1 MRDFQFWLYVIIG
14 IIYLIS
20 RFNKKKGSEVEA
32 GPEQQEGNLP
42 RPVSGPGEKQLT
54 FEELL
59 REITQAKTE
68 VQTKPEPVVTKPRR
82 VDYEE
87 VLPEEEQDLEEVEYD
102 YKKKDTIYDTY
113 EKAKKEAFFRP
124 SLEEVDW
131 KSQKSEVVF
140 EKFKG
145 FEIEKKPDLMARY
158 LGSIKNP
165 DELKKAFVVS
175 EILKPKF

>member
-14 IIYLIS
+14 VIYLIS
-20 RFNKKKGSEVEA
+20 RFMKKRKEVEA
-32 GPEQQEGNLP
+32 GAESEGGSNTD
-42 RPVSGPGEKQLT
+42 RPVGSPGEKQLT

-68 VQTKPEPVVTKPRR
+68 VQQKPQPVVAKPKT
-82 VDYEE
+82 VNYEE
-87 VLPEEEQDLEEVEYD
+87 SMAEEEQDLEEVDYD
-102 YKKKDTIYDTY
+102 YKKEDTIYATY

-131 KSQKSEVVF
+131 KTQKTEAF

-158 LGSIKNP
+158 LGNIKNP